1 MTKVL
6 LLTLMLPL
14 CHIVRH
20 MVGISTHKIRTM
32 SNAENI
38 LYNDKFFADA
48 ANTLK
53 NVLSSIKNEY
63 V

>member
-1 MTKVL
+1 
-6 LLTLMLPL
+6 
-14 CHIVRH
+14 
-20 MVGISTHKIRTM
+20 M

>member
-1 MTKVL
+1 
-6 LLTLMLPL
+6 MLPL

-48 ANTLK
+48 VNTLK